1 MLNHGYWLFEFMSIS
16 RTIIKSPAQYAR
28 AYLYAEKDEN
38 DLTYFINY
46 QIKTM
51 DQALEDLKTYI
62 NRQVKKKSEN
72 GFYKLLKIEGIND
85 RQVYLL
91 REFSESPE
99 KMMTINEVKN
109 IFNIVY
115 QTARTDLLGLAEIGF
130 LGVKRSERRK
140 LLFFRSE
147 NFEKLLDAR
156 TG

>member
-1 MLNHGYWLFEFMSIS
+1 
-16 RTIIKSPAQYAR
+16 
-28 AYLYAEKDEN
+28 
-38 DLTYFINY
+38 
-46 QIKTM
+46 M